1 MMIEPPRRCF
11 LPIPGI
17 GRIFSPSLR
26 HPRISNFLCLFLSL
40 LYNGIET
47 SSQVLLC
54 LPLLAVFFDLPNIT
68 KTATGNLVPLVHNLN
83 VKATIGRLVVIVQR
97 CSSLLIAH
105 NPHVSSFPPDTHPAT
120 LLRLSASTPVLSDP
134 KLSMCTIQPDAV
146 DARELVCIFSERV
159 AMAWSPSLS
168 ERCNQK
174 GQEQACRGEGSDFG
188 GGGEDCVE
196 RPGALCFVLV

>member
-1 MMIEPPRRCF
+1 
-11 LPIPGI
+11 
-17 GRIFSPSLR
+17 
-26 HPRISNFLCLFLSL
+26 
-40 LYNGIET
+40 
-47 SSQVLLC
+47 
-54 LPLLAVFFDLPNIT
+54 
-68 KTATGNLVPLVHNLN
+68 
-83 VKATIGRLVVIVQR
+83 
-97 CSSLLIAH
+97 
-105 NPHVSSFPPDTHPAT
+105 VSSFPPDTHPAT

-188 GGGEDCVE
+188 GGGDGLCGTA
-196 RPGALCFVLV
+196 RCFVYRVGVTVPVPLGSADGGSGRGQWT